1 MLFKRKVINSR
12 RTKRIGQWTVELITY
27 PEPKRGRI
35 MENDKQTMST
45 FEKEMQDP
53 HFKAE
58 FEKEYQEFLISEFL
72 IEAMEKE
79 GISVRK
85 LAEETGVSA
94 SMIQKL
100 RSGENTNI
108 SIKKLVLLLSALHYQ
123 IKFEKVGS

>member
-1 MLFKRKVINSR
+1 MLFKRKVTNFRQTR
-12 RTKRIGQWTVELITY
+12 RSGQWIFEWTIY
-27 PEPKRGRI
+27 PEQKRGRI
-35 MENDKQTMST
+35 MDNDKNSMST

-79 GISVRK
+79 HISVRK
-85 LAEETGVSA
+85 LAEETGISA

-108 SIKKLVLLLSALHYQ
+108 SLKKLVLLLSALHYQ
-123 IKFEKVGS
+123 IKFEKVGA

>member
-1 MLFKRKVINSR
+1 MKK
-12 RTKRIGQWTVELITY
+12 TKNTL
-27 PEPKRGRI
+27 
-35 MENDKQTMST
+35 ST
-45 FEKEMQDP
+45 FENEMKDP

-79 GISVRK
+79 SFSVRK

-108 SIKKLVLLLSALHYQ
+108 SIKKLVLLLSALHYR
-123 IKFEKVGS
+123 IRFEKVGA

>member
-1 MLFKRKVINSR
+1 
-12 RTKRIGQWTVELITY
+12 
-27 PEPKRGRI
+27 
-35 MENDKQTMST
+35 MENNKNTMST

-53 HFKAE
+53 QFKAE

-79 GISVRK
+79 HISVRE
-85 LAEETGVSA
+85 LAKETGVSA

-108 SIKKLVLLLSALHYQ
+108 SLKKLVLLLSALHYQ
-123 IKFEKVGS
+123 IKFEKVSV

>member
-1 MLFKRKVINSR
+1 
-12 RTKRIGQWTVELITY
+12 
-27 PEPKRGRI
+27 
-35 MENDKQTMST
+35 MENDKNTLST

-79 GISVRK
+79 HISVRK
-85 LAEETGVSA
+85 LASETGVSA

-108 SIKKLVLLLSALHYQ
+108 SLKKLVLLLSVLHYQ
-123 IKFEKVGS
+123 IKFEKMGV

>member
-1 MLFKRKVINSR
+1 
-12 RTKRIGQWTVELITY
+12 
-27 PEPKRGRI
+27 

>member
-1 MLFKRKVINSR
+1 
-12 RTKRIGQWTVELITY
+12 
-27 PEPKRGRI
+27 
-35 MENDKQTMST
+35 MENDKHTMST

-58 FEKEYQEFLISEFL
+58 FEKKYQEFLISEFL

-79 GISVRK
+79 DISVRK
-85 LAEETGVSA
+85 LAMETGVSA

-108 SIKKLVLLLSALHYQ
+108 SLKKLVLLLSALHYQ
-123 IKFEKVGS
+123 IKFEKVGA